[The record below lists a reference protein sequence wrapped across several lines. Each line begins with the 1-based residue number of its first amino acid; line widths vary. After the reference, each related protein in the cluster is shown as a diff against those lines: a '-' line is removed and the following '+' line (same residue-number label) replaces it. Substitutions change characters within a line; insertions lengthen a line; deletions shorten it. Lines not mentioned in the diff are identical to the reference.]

1 MRSKAMMTAAGV
13 AGLVALGTV
22 AHADDP
28 VHTDG
33 DKYKVKID
41 NDRVRVLEYKD
52 LPGEKTNQHNHPA
65 FVLVALSP
73 FRRKITL
80 PDGKAMIREFKAGDV
95 FWSDAQTHVGE
106 NVGEWPTH
114 VMMIEMK

>member
-1 MRSKAMMTAAGV
+1 MKKIAGV

-22 AHADDP
+22 AHAHDP

-33 DKYKVKID
+33 DKYKVKIE
-41 NDRVRVLEYKD
+41 NARVRVLEYKD
-52 LPGEKTNQHNHPA
+52 LPGEKTHEHSHPA

-73 FRRKITL
+73 FKRKITL

-95 FWSDAQTHVGE
+95 LWSEAQTHIGD
-106 NVGEWPTH
+106 NIGGLPTH
-114 VMMIEMK
+114 VLMIEMK